1 MLRKAYS
8 HLSNDDPRGSADV
21 NDNMESQMKR
31 LSRMVIMLTL
41 ALPLLSGCL
50 GLVVGSAVDVGI
62 AVAKIPFKVAKAA
75 VSVVAS
81 DDDKKK

>member
-21 NDNMESQMKR
+21 NDNMRILMKQ
-31 LSRMVIMLTL
+31 LSRMAIIFTL
-41 ALPLLSGCL
+41 ALPLSGCL
-50 GLVVGSAVDVGI
+50 GLVVSSAVDVGI

-75 VSVVAS
+75 VSVVTN

>member
-1 MLRKAYS
+1 MQRKAYS

-31 LSRMVIMLTL
+31 LSRMVIIFTL
-41 ALPLLSGCL
+41 ALPLSGCL

-75 VSVVAS
+75 VSVVTS